1 MKASARV
8 ALCGMCAAV
17 CTVILFLTGLA
28 PMATIALP
36 ALAGCVLIPVTAQL
50 GVKWGL
56 GVYAVCTVLELLWV
70 PDREAA
76 VYFALFFGYY
86 PVLTAV
92 VGRIARK
99 GVRMLV
105 KVGIFNLAL
114 VLSMGV
120 LAWLLRLP
128 MERMPGFLAVGLWL
142 LANGMFLL
150 YDLCLEKFIG
160 LYYARIHR
168 RLRGM
173 LLRR

>member
-1 MKASARV
+1 
-8 ALCGMCAAV
+8 
-17 CTVILFLTGLA
+17 
-28 PMATIALP
+28 
-36 ALAGCVLIPVTAQL
+36 
-50 GVKWGL
+50 
-56 GVYAVCTVLELLWV
+56 
-70 PDREAA
+70 
-76 VYFALFFGYY
+76 
-86 PVLTAV
+86 
-92 VGRIARK
+92 
-99 GVRMLV
+99 MLV